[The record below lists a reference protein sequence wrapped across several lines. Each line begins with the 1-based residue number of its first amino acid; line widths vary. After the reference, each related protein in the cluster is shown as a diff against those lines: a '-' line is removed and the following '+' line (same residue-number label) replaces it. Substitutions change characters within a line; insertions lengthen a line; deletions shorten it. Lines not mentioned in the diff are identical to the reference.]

1 MDFAAAFY
9 FCGMKQNKI
18 IQGIIAGA
26 VVIGYALL
34 LYTTQKTNLFTTWF
48 YFSSLLIYA
57 FFMYR
62 AAKSVA
68 HLEFRAVLQGTFVVF
83 LIANAL
89 WYVFDYTLYN
99 VFDKT
104 LAQVQADAAINY
116 YKAAGVTGE
125 ELEKTA
131 DIIRQSDIHNIKSLA
146 TGFAKGAIGGFGLA
160 VALTAL
166 VKRHSE

>member
-18 IQGIIAGA
+18 ILGIIAG
-26 VVIGYALL
+26 VLVIGYALM

-62 AAKSVA
+62 AAKSAA
-68 HLEFRAVLQGTFVVF
+68 HLEFRTVLQGAFVVF

-99 VFDKT
+99 VLDKT
-104 LAQVQADAAINY
+104 LAQVQADAAIAY
-116 YKAAGVTGE
+116 YE

-131 DIIRQSDIHNIKSLA
+131 DIIRQSDIHNIKSLV